1 MFVIVFLSPS
11 APSSLIYNIRVV
23 SSFSTTT
30 TTTTTKTT
38 TSFLSGSWI
47 PQRQNIIVA
56 VAAATASNENY
67 DDKTERTQDV
77 HNNNNN
83 KNKRERER
91 ERRELLNK
99 LRRARDSI
107 LYYGQDGKNKAGR
120 PPSIEFLASGIV
132 PELVQKYSSAIINAS
147 KDDYKNSNIDSVM
160 RELTDPYHDVRER
173 ILTESRP
180 VQERMLGLLAVLI
193 LATTYVEEEYYNNND
208 RHKNKVA
215 STAKVNNY
223 LYVLRSQLWNTC
235 QSILN
240 DMIVGG
246 GDRSSSRSEVND
258 DDVGEY
264 DDDDD
269 DDDDKVNTSIEN
281 GIPHIVSPI
290 AVTALAKALRE
301 SSAIKTKSYTSSSS
315 SSSTI
320 DNNSSNNISI
330 NNVNGVDNF
339 GAVEIKELMQ
349 LVKKARVAA
358 VALANTNHTNNT
370 NRKNRSNVDDVVDID
385 DNMDRSLLVAW
396 NLYLSSLCDQALVT
410 ENPNDAGLEVASNLL
425 IQQRINQTLSGQ
437 EEYSIVADIASYN
450 TILII
455 AAKVGNSSLVETLW
469 NDLITKRGQQLQ
481 QLEETKHRKESE
493 PILQPN
499 SRTYNA
505 RLMVTKDPARRLE
518 ILDQEIL
525 PTAYRCHRKSM
536 TEENSLQM
544 TTASA
549 TTNSMIPLIIDSFT
563 IDLVLIP
570 LVQAD
575 RKKDLY
581 RLIDQWMAMI
591 NCQQV
596 RQDQRQRQLQGRT
609 NDSRSGQQLTLQAER
624 TFRNALSAF
633 FITLVQRNEDDHTAR
648 ELWDR
653 YMVLDIDIVHSNDSD
668 DDSGSNSSLT
678 TNVRTTNIVPPE
690 RRHYN
695 ILLDGY
701 ARLVDRARDEQ
712 EHDVIPSLSSD
723 EESDPIISM
732 AYTKIME
739 ADGNYDYDSIYA
751 SARYYRKIQEQ
762 AIQDGQELFAHMMA
776 QQQQRTSRNK
786 VGPDAYTRSTMI
798 RLCRNGTEVQYLL
811 ERAAAATSTASAAS
825 KTGRTWLPR
834 AVIRAAVTT
843 CGRLKDPS
851 MACNL
856 FDQYMFPSEGSSSN
870 NNGRMFSN
878 YRAFNVLLGALAAGA
893 KMGNPKLDLINPTGV
908 EGKQKPSSSFLS
920 QLDGL
925 TCIEAVICILNLM
938 TAKNSQTYCV
948 AASALQYASI
958 DESMRLSHAISDS
971 SRGGDDDDDNNDNS
985 NTSLALQIFRRS
997 RRDGIRADG
1006 RLVNAIFR
1014 CYGDNIVGALDGWK
1028 TEIRKA
1034 TTQNENHRS
1043 RHNKSKSSMKKKNII
1058 AAYNGLLYVCGRAE
1072 RPDIAVRIVYAMK
1085 NKEGLEPSENPY
1097 NNYRSGKRTR
1107 LSLIAQNKQ
1116 QERQRGILAKFLP
1129 KLDMVG
1135 QYEDILYVECK
1146 QYDTRDRR
1154 TENEKRV
1161 RITV

>member
-1 MFVIVFLSPS
+1 
-11 APSSLIYNIRVV
+11 
-23 SSFSTTT
+23 
-30 TTTTTKTT
+30 
-38 TSFLSGSWI
+38 
-47 PQRQNIIVA
+47 
-56 VAAATASNENY
+56 
-67 DDKTERTQDV
+67 
-77 HNNNNN
+77 
-83 KNKRERER
+83 
-91 ERRELLNK
+91 
-99 LRRARDSI
+99 
-107 LYYGQDGKNKAGR
+107 
-120 PPSIEFLASGIV
+120 
-132 PELVQKYSSAIINAS
+132 
-147 KDDYKNSNIDSVM
+147 
-160 RELTDPYHDVRER
+160 
-173 ILTESRP
+173 
-180 VQERMLGLLAVLI
+180 
-193 LATTYVEEEYYNNND
+193 
-208 RHKNKVA
+208 
-215 STAKVNNY
+215 
-223 LYVLRSQLWNTC
+223 
-235 QSILN
+235 
-240 DMIVGG
+240 
-246 GDRSSSRSEVND
+246 
-258 DDVGEY
+258 
-264 DDDDD
+264 
-269 DDDDKVNTSIEN
+269 
-281 GIPHIVSPI
+281 
-290 AVTALAKALRE
+290 
-301 SSAIKTKSYTSSSS
+301 
-315 SSSTI
+315 
-320 DNNSSNNISI
+320 
-330 NNVNGVDNF
+330 
-339 GAVEIKELMQ
+339 
-349 LVKKARVAA
+349 
-358 VALANTNHTNNT
+358 
-370 NRKNRSNVDDVVDID
+370 
-385 DNMDRSLLVAW
+385 
-396 NLYLSSLCDQALVT
+396 
-410 ENPNDAGLEVASNLL
+410 
-425 IQQRINQTLSGQ
+425 
-437 EEYSIVADIASYN
+437 
-450 TILII
+450 
-455 AAKVGNSSLVETLW
+455 
-469 NDLITKRGQQLQ
+469 
-481 QLEETKHRKESE
+481 
-493 PILQPN
+493 
-499 SRTYNA
+499 
-505 RLMVTKDPARRLE
+505 
-518 ILDQEIL
+518 
-525 PTAYRCHRKSM
+525 M

-549 TTNSMIPLIIDSFT
+549 TTNSMIPLIVDSFT

-668 DDSGSNSSLT
+668 DDGGSNSSLT
-678 TNVRTTNIVPPE
+678 TNVRTTNIVSPE

-762 AIQDGQELFAHMMA
+762 AIQDG
-776 QQQQRTSRNK
+776 R
-786 VGPDAYTRSTMI
+786 
-798 RLCRNGTEVQYLL
+798 GTEVQYLL

-971 SRGGDDDDDNNDNS
+971 SRGGDDDDDDNDNS

-1161 RITV
+1161 R